1 MAVLALLSRLP
12 TGRGVH
18 GLVPQGGTMPG
29 EHGYSEQAVWH
40 LLQSW
45 PLVSALFLLFML
57 TLSPGCSSPSADKE
71 TWTISPAAPE

>member
-1 MAVLALLSRLP
+1 
-12 TGRGVH
+12 
-18 GLVPQGGTMPG
+18 MPG
-29 EHGYSEQAVWH
+29 EHGYLEQAVWH